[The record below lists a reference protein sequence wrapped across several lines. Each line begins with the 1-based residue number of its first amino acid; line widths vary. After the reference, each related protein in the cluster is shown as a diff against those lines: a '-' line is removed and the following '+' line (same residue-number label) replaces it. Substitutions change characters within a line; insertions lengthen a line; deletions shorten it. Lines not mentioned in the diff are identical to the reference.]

1 MNELFNLLK
10 GAAPVL
16 ANVIAGPLGGMA
28 VAAIANKLGVPPEQ
42 IPSAIQ
48 NDPEALAK
56 IKELELEYAKLTFQ
70 DRASARER
78 ESTIASSTAP
88 FVSKI
93 ITPLLALAIVSVWGL
108 IQWFLLNNTVP
119 QEMREL
125 VIRVLGTMDGA
136 LMLVLSYYFGS
147 SNEKQL

>member
-16 ANVIAGPLGGMA
+16 ANAIAGPLGGMA
-28 VAAIANKLGVPPEQ
+28 ISAIANKLGVPPEQ
-42 IPSAIQ
+42 IPSTIQ

-70 DRASARER
+70 DRSSARDR
-78 ESTIASSTAP
+78 EAAIAISSAP

-93 ITPLLALAIVSVWGL
+93 ITPILALAIVSVWGL

-136 LMLVLSYYFGS
+136 LMLVLSYYFGA
-147 SNEKQL
+147 SNEK

>member
-42 IPSAIQ
+42 ISSTIQ
-48 NDPEALAK
+48 NDPEAFAK
-56 IKELELEYAKLTFQ
+56 IKELELEYAKLAFQ

-93 ITPLLALAIVSVWGL
+93 ITPILALAIVSVWGL

-147 SNEKQL
+147 SNEK

>member
-16 ANVIAGPLGGMA
+16 ANAIAGPLGGMA

-42 IPSAIQ
+42 IPSVIQ